1 MTLKKPIESTIDA
14 SNPSWTT
21 RWITSIGGWW
31 RFSRKAT
38 RTLSASI
45 PTPVLRARSE
55 AEAPSL
61 DASYVA
67 AVASRLRVSRRIA
80 IVLAVCLL
88 AGSIGALS
96 QTHQKKKKSSK
107 PKPVPCRT
115 GCAPDTAAPEIT
127 TASPDDEVVQR
138 ELSTLARALHNA
150 TPGAYEKL
158 SAFAKSNAGNVWGAR
173 AALALGSDDYNKNH
187 AQQALAWLVKAKSDT
202 LLSDYV
208 LYWTALTQRTLR
220 RNAEALA
227 NLEAIEHD
235 HPGTAMKEQLLEALG
250 PAAIETGHPQ
260 LAVEALEAY
269 PSTFVKPALL
279 LERAQAYKAARQTVL
294 AAKAYQTLFS
304 KYPLPAKAK
313 PAGTARPHLPRSLAK
328 ENPNPAADLQD
339 NRTQPF

>member
-38 RTLSASI
+38 HTPSASI

-67 AVASRLRVSRRIA
+67 TVASRLRVSPRVA
-80 IVLAVCLL
+80 IVLAICLL
-88 AGSIGALS
+88 AGAIGALS
-96 QTHQKKKKSSK
+96 QTQHKKKKSSK

-115 GCAPDTAAPEIT
+115 GCAPDTAAPEIAAAT
-127 TASPDDEVVQR
+127 PDDEVVQR

-158 SAFAKSNAGNVWGAR
+158 SAFAKTNAENLWGVR

-187 AQQALAWLVKAKSDT
+187 AAQALAWLVKAKSDT

-208 LYWTALTQRTLR
+208 LYWTAMTQRTLR
-220 RNAEALA
+220 RNADALA

-260 LAVEALEAY
+260 VAVEALEAY
-269 PSTFVKPALL
+269 PSTYVKPPLL
-279 LERAQAYKAARQTVL
+279 LERAQAYKATRQTVR
-294 AAKAYQTLFS
+294 AAKDYQTLFY
-304 KYPLPAKAK
+304 KYPLADEGKA
-313 PAGTARPHLPRSLAK
+313 AGS
-328 ENPNPAADLQD
+328 
-339 NRTQPF
+339 